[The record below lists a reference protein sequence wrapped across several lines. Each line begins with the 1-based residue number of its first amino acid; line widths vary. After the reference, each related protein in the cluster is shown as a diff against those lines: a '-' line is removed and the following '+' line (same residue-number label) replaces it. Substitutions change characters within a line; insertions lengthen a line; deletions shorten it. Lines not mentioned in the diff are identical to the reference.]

1 MMDVS
6 LVIETA
12 VRSVPG
18 VVTLYSP
25 DAAVSRVA
33 KELLPGTTSLVVV
46 GGSDLAPTISVS
58 VAVDGTVQ
66 APATAALVAAAIR
79 AALPPD
85 SAAEIS
91 VRISRVTR

>member
-1 MMDVS
+1 MD
-6 LVIETA
+6 LALLIETA

-25 DAAVSRVA
+25 DVAASRVA
-33 KELLPGTTSLVVV
+33 RQLLPGTTSLVAV
-46 GGSDLAPTISVS
+46 GGSVVAPTITVS
-58 VAVDGTVQ
+58 VAVDGSRQ

-85 SAAEIS
+85 SEAEIS
-91 VRISRVTR
+91 VRVSRVTR

>member
-1 MMDVS
+1 MIV
-6 LVIETA
+6 EAA

-25 DAAVSRVA
+25 DAAASGVA
-33 KELLPGTTSLVVV
+33 RQLLPGTPSLVAI
-46 GGSDLAPTISVS
+46 GGPSEAPTISVS
-58 VAVDGTVQ
+58 VGVDGSVQ

-85 SAAEIS
+85 SDAEIS

>member
-1 MMDVS
+1 MDPS
-6 LVIETA
+6 IIEAA

-25 DAAVSRVA
+25 DAAASRIA
-33 KELLPGTTSLVVV
+33 KELLPGTTSLVAV
-46 GGSDLAPTISVS
+46 GGSAEAPTILVS
-58 VAVDGTVQ
+58 VAVDGSTQ

-79 AALPPD
+79 AALPAD
-85 SAAEIS
+85 SEAEIS

>member
-1 MMDVS
+1 MDLARV
-6 LVIETA
+6 VEVA
-12 VRSVPG
+12 VRAVPG

-25 DAAVSRVA
+25 DAAASRVA
-33 KELLPGTTSLVVV
+33 RQLLPGAPTLVAV
-46 GGSDLAPTISVS
+46 GGTSEAPTIAVS
-58 VAVDGTVQ
+58 VAVDGSVQ

-85 SAAEIS
+85 SEAEIS